1 MPDAADRHGQAWGI
15 AWMSASGKGLMLA
28 SLGAVL
34 LSIDT
39 LLLRL
44 IRGDPFQMAFARGLL
59 MLLAGGVVTLFR
71 HGSGW
76 RTVARGWAARAVI
89 VCYGLSSVTFVL
101 SAMMTNISNMLTLI
115 ATAPLWAALGAGV
128 FFKDWPPRR
137 TWIACACA
145 LLGVVTVVW
154 PSFSTRATVGA
165 GDALALA
172 TALLMA
178 AALLLSR
185 RSRGD
190 LALAPAFG
198 GLLAAVV
205 LLPFIP
211 PVAFPDCTRML
222 LMALEGAIVVPL
234 ALGMI
239 AASARVLPAPQVGL
253 FLLIETV
260 LGPFWIWAFLGETP
274 TRFAIIGGSVVVV
287 SLAAH
292 GAFALRA
299 ARKRARAARC

>member
-1 MPDAADRHGQAWGI
+1 MPDAAGRHGQSWNMAMG
-15 AWMSASGKGLMLA
+15 SSGKGLMLA

-34 LSIDT
+34 LSVDT
-39 LLLRL
+39 LLLRV
-44 IRGDPFQMAFARGLL
+44 IHGDPFQMAFARGLL
-59 MLLAGGVVTLFR
+59 MLLAGVIVTLFR

-137 TWIACACA
+137 TWLACACA

-178 AALLLSR
+178 GALLLSR

-205 LLPFIP
+205 LLPF
-211 PVAFPDCTRML
+211 VSRAAVPDGNQML
-222 LMALEGAIVVPL
+222 LMALEGALVVPL

-239 AASARVLPAPQVGL
+239 AASARTLPAPQVGL

-274 TRFAIIGGSVVVV
+274 TRFAIIGGSVVVM
-287 SLAAH
+287 SLAVH

-299 ARKRARAARC
+299 ARKLARC